1 MTRALQP
8 FNVIYFAFTTTCS
21 IIFENIISFNE
32 CNFRF
37 TNIEAART
45 ITSAFKSSI
54 KILSF
59 QQSQVF
65 KYPKWKLQVDAWIS
79 LFNVSIN

>member
-1 MTRALQP
+1 M
-8 FNVIYFAFTTTCS
+8 
-21 IIFENIISFNE
+21 
-32 CNFRF
+32 F